1 MRRDEHYKPWSNQN
15 ILRWW
20 ELEARKLRLPTSP
33 KSPRCSTGNPRFGS
47 LIISKS
53 QCWSKVANIWTSI
66 LVKRLDIWDLICQF
80 QHLLAFLFAEL
91 GTSGAIDGSN
101 QLIMKGRFSILAKSS
116 HDTCCVPREISA
128 EAYRECA
135 ETVHQGVCH
144 LPHMQVPPSTIHA
157 WSLNMIQLQIPGHDP
172 EQGDEVVLPA
182 VHDLPLLLQCP
193 DHQDRFPG
201 DAPEFTFWPPSHVFF
216 SRPSLGREGYF
227 EPKPPRRSLSRLPR
241 SSPWSSWLCYS
252 PSLCIYLA
260 WPLSSS
266 GFQLYCCG

>member
-1 MRRDEHYKPWSNQN
+1 M
-15 ILRWW
+15 
-20 ELEARKLRLPTSP
+20 T
-33 KSPRCSTGNPRFGS
+33 
-47 LIISKS
+47 
-53 QCWSKVANIWTSI
+53 
-66 LVKRLDIWDLICQF
+66 LVVF
-80 QHLLAFLFAEL
+80 P
-91 GTSGAIDGSN
+91 
-101 QLIMKGRFSILAKSS
+101 GRFQQKHIENVLRRYIKEYV
-116 HDTCCVPREISA
+116 TCHTCRYPPVPSML
-128 EAYRECA
+128 
-135 ETVHQGVCH
+135 GVQTSWCY
-144 LPHMQVPPSTIHA
+144 
-157 WSLNMIQLQIPGHDP
+157 MIQLQIPGHDL

-266 GFQLYCCG
+266 GFQLYCCR

>member
-1 MRRDEHYKPWSNQN
+1 MT
-15 ILRWW
+15 LVM
-20 ELEARKLRLPTSP
+20 SP
-33 KSPRCSTGNPRFGS
+33 
-47 LIISKS
+47 
-53 QCWSKVANIWTSI
+53 
-66 LVKRLDIWDLICQF
+66 
-80 QHLLAFLFAEL
+80 
-91 GTSGAIDGSN
+91 
-101 QLIMKGRFSILAKSS
+101 GRFQQKHIENVLRRYIKEYV
-116 HDTCCVPREISA
+116 TCHTCRYHQHHPCL
-128 EAYRECA
+128 ECY
-135 ETVHQGVCH
+135 
-144 LPHMQVPPSTIHA
+144 
-157 WSLNMIQLQIPGHDP
+157 MIQLQIPGHDP

-201 DAPEFTFWPPSHVFF
+201 DALECTFWLLSHVPF

-266 GFQLYCCG
+266 GFQLNCCG